1 MEPIILIGG
10 GGHCRSCIDVIESE
24 GRFRIEGIVD
34 LTEKIGEDILGY
46 KVFASDDDLG
56 DLAREYKYFLLT
68 IGQIGISLK
77 RMTLFNRLIELNASF
92 PVIISPMAYVSKH
105 SKIGDGTIIMH
116 HALVN
121 ANTIIGRNCIINSK
135 SLIEHDVEI
144 GDNVHVSTGSLINGG
159 VKVGNNSF
167 IGSGAVCKHSILIP
181 PDTFVKASSLIK

>member
-34 LTEKIGEDILGY
+34 LTEKIGEDNSCY
-46 KVFASDDDLG
+46 KIFASDDDLG